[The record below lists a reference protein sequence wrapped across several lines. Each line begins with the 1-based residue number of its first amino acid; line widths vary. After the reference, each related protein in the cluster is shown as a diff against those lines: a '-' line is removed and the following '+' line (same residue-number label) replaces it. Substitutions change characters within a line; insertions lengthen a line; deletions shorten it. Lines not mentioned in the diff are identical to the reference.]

1 VYVIAGLGNPGSEYT
16 HTRHNIGFRALD
28 AIANSSSSVSV
39 SWQEKPSYHSV
50 KVRIG
55 GEQCLLVKP
64 MLFMNLS
71 GEALQPVLKFFK
83 VGIENLIVLHDELD
97 LAPGV
102 LKVKKGGGAAGNNGI
117 KNITQH
123 LGADFN
129 RIRLG
134 IGHPRDEIMVKDASG
149 EAKKYKRGGKNQNV
163 SSWVLGE
170 AGSNEQE
177 LLDKAVQL
185 SGAAVKMLIEEG
197 LKPTQ
202 KYFNQQQK

>member
-1 VYVIAGLGNPGSEYT
+1 MFVIAGLGNPGSEYT
-16 HTRHNIGFRALD
+16 YTRHNIGFRALD
-28 AIANSSSSVSV
+28 AIASSSGSISVN
-39 SWQEKPSYHSV
+39 WQEKPSYHST
-50 KVRIG
+50 KVRIA

-83 VGIENLIVLHDELD
+83 VPVDNLIVIHDELD

-102 LKVKKGGGAAGNNGI
+102 LKVKKGGGAAGNNGLKDI
-117 KNITQH
+117 IRH
-123 LGADFN
+123 LDADFT

-134 IGHPRDEIMVKDASG
+134 IGHPRDEIDDG
-149 EAKKYKRGGKNQNV
+149 NLDEDGKKRKRGGKNQNV

-185 SGAAVKMLIEEG
+185 SGDAVKMLIEDG

-202 KYFNQQQK
+202 KFFNQQR